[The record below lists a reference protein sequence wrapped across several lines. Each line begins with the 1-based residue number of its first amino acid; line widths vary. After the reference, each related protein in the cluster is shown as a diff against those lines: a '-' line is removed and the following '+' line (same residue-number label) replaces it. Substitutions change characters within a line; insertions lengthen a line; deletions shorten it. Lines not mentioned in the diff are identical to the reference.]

1 MAENEEGLEPHKTH
15 MASTDLVSIFD
26 LCNHIVV
33 AVKKKVRL
41 LWASILEKY
50 LFTPVTVL
58 SILTSQ

>member
-1 MAENEEGLEPHKTH
+1 MAKNEEGVESYKTY

-50 LFTPVTVL
+50 LYLPL
-58 SILTSQ
+58 

>member
-50 LFTPVTVL
+50 LYLPL
-58 SILTSQ
+58 